1 MLRVLRPLKSIN
13 AFPKMR
19 RLIGALLSSLPNLGN
34 AVFFMLFIFLLF
46 GIFGVQQF
54 GGAVYQRCR
63 FTDLPLEDGT
73 WPIDEEIAFVCS
85 KDGSGNFECP
95 EGRYCRSPLD
105 AGLGLEIDDLQN
117 DELIDYGITVFD
129 NLGIGLIT
137 VFQMITLEGWTKI
150 MYNLMDSNISWMA
163 VIFCVFLVL
172 IGSFFLL
179 NVVLAVLAEALNN
192 VDEI

>member
-1 MLRVLRPLKSIN
+1 MLAIFLNSMVLAVTDYGDRLNENAYNQLLEDIGTGFSIFFTLEFVLKVIAMGFIVHRKSYMRDPWNWLDFLVVVTGLIELAAGDKGAQSVRALRVLRVLRPLKSIN

-63 FTDLPLEDGT
+63 FTDRPLEDGT

-85 KDGSGNFECP
+85 
-95 EGRYCRSPLD
+95 
-105 AGLGLEIDDLQN
+105 
-117 DELIDYGITVFD
+117 
-129 NLGIGLIT
+129 
-137 VFQMITLEGWTKI
+137 
-150 MYNLMDSNISWMA
+150 
-163 VIFCVFLVL
+163 
-172 IGSFFLL
+172 
-179 NVVLAVLAEALNN
+179 
-192 VDEI
+192 